1 MPEANTT
8 SQSGSY
14 QRPGASLQGYS
25 DIYELYEQFQNDIAN
40 GNYTEGAQG
49 DLYDWEE
56 VRDYW
61 NYDDGEDLAEL
72 TLHDFGGY
80 GEVSFYALGQDILT
94 YDVTFEGAYAF
105 SGYTVDYFQFD
116 DYEGIQDL
124 LIFRSGSQEWLV
136 TWNEHHKDGAVY
148 TYEP

>member
-1 MPEANTT
+1 M
-8 SQSGSY
+8 
-14 QRPGASLQGYS
+14 
-25 DIYELYEQFQNDIAN
+25 
-40 GNYTEGAQG
+40 
-49 DLYDWEE
+49 
-56 VRDYW
+56 
-61 NYDDGEDLAEL
+61 AEL

-124 LIFRSGSQEWLV
+124 LVFRSGSQEWLV
-136 TWNEHHKDGAVY
+136 TWNDHHKDGAVY

>member
-136 TWNEHHKDGAVY
+136 TWNGHHRDGAVY

>member
-1 MPEANTT
+1 MGVALDDLF
-8 SQSGSY
+8 SLISGKHL
-14 QRPGASLQGYS
+14 GLQF
-25 DIYELYEQFQNDIAN
+25 FQMAVSFL
-40 GNYTEGAQG
+40 
-49 DLYDWEE
+49 DLIFCAFPLFGKVICHTLTFMICMSNFRTILRMETIQ
-56 VRDYW
+56 
-61 NYDDGEDLAEL
+61 DLAEL

-124 LIFRSGSQEWLV
+124 LIFRSGTQEWLV
-136 TWNEHHKDGAVY
+136 TWNDHHKDGAVY